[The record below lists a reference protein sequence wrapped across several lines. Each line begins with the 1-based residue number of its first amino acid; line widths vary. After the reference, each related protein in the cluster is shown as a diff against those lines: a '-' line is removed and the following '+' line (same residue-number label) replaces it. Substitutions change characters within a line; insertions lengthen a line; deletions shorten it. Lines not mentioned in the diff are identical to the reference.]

1 MDSIQN
7 CFLLH
12 SPGIHT
18 NFCVVKSRKIS
29 LGDGLPSQ
37 ICKTCA
43 QELDVSFHFRRK
55 CENSD
60 VSLRRLLGKCE
71 IDSEE
76 DDLLGGVGDTIKVEL
91 FETGSTHEQDSSG
104 EEENSCPDY
113 DQANDTEFHE
123 ETYSSEEPK
132 GRKKRSRKHDRG
144 GRKRSANKVHRC
156 SECQKVFSQFP
167 LRQQMNNHRF
177 DTNHKDP
184 DKPVPIYAGTHNQ
197 DFQTCYNTK
206 ILRAFPKQCNNS
218 QLRQWELGPPMD
230 YQIKITTRPQQKIVH
245 SKEKPYHCPLCPK
258 VFAYRKTLKI
268 HMNIHTGEK
277 PHCCDIC
284 SKCFSERSHLKR
296 HMKIHTNL

>member
-1 MDSIQN
+1 MMGN
-7 CFLLH
+7 Y
-12 SPGIHT
+12 
-18 NFCVVKSRKIS
+18 NFDKICRLCMAQKEAMLQIFEAEVTDEPVLIPDRIMMCATVKIS

-76 DDLLGGVGDTIKVEL
+76 DDLLRGVGDTIKVEL

-113 DQANDTEFHE
+113 DQANDTEFRE

-132 GRKKRSRKHDRG
+132 GRKKKSRKHDSG

-156 SECQKVFSQFP
+156 GECQKVFSQ
-167 LRQQMNNHRF
+167 
-177 DTNHKDP
+177 
-184 DKPVPIYAGTHNQ
+184 
-197 DFQTCYNTK
+197 
-206 ILRAFPKQCNNS
+206 
-218 QLRQWELGPPMD
+218 
-230 YQIKITTRPQQKIVH
+230 VH